1 LNFKRLGIVASLYHG
16 VSFGLQYSLPI
27 LYHQTSSSAPRKNL
41 VYTIGDTGP
50 AGGVVFYDKG
60 TYSNG
65 WRYLEA
71 WTADEPGTYQ
81 WKTDHPETP
90 GTNTTIGSGY
100 TNTYKA
106 MSGTGHPAAEAM
118 RKANHGGY
126 SDWFLPSKD
135 ELNLMFEQ
143 KETIGSFT
151 PDYYWSSSEDQYG
164 GVWDQLFSNGYQ
176 GSYPKPYSKKVRAV
190 RTVKKSDSPM
200 AVASDETV
208 PGSQGI
214 VPLSNGTRLNDQA
227 SGSGGLA
234 QPGTTSMR
242 RSGQMIT
249 TVPRGAIKVDG
260 KTDDWG
266 GQLPLWKSA
275 SNFDRYPNQPG
286 TAVTEWS
293 LCRDDR
299 YLYFR
304 ADFSDGTPTS
314 RLASDMYQ
322 QLTYQ
327 LNIRMEN
334 GDMLLLEAG
343 FNKTNGPASYA
354 VLYNDR
360 TRKGT
365 RLDNVTVTH
374 KTGDGTLEFRA
385 GLQNLRKYL
394 DQAVWGTTF
403 IVADASNDGNWRSHW
418 SSANI
423 QVAFGK

>member
-1 LNFKRLGIVASLYHG
+1 
-16 VSFGLQYSLPI
+16 
-27 LYHQTSSSAPRKNL
+27 
-41 VYTIGDTGP
+41 
-50 AGGVVFYDKG
+50 
-60 TYSNG
+60 
-65 WRYLEA
+65 
-71 WTADEPGTYQ
+71 
-81 WKTDHPETP
+81 
-90 GTNTTIGSGY
+90 
-100 TNTYKA
+100 
-106 MSGTGHPAAEAM
+106 
-118 RKANHGGY
+118 
-126 SDWFLPSKD
+126 
-135 ELNLMFEQ
+135 
-143 KETIGSFT
+143 
-151 PDYYWSSSEDQYG
+151 
-164 GVWDQLFSNGYQ
+164 
-176 GSYPKPYSKKVRAV
+176 
-190 RTVKKSDSPM
+190 
-200 AVASDETV
+200 
-208 PGSQGI
+208 
-214 VPLSNGTRLNDQA
+214 
-227 SGSGGLA
+227 
-234 QPGTTSMR
+234 
-242 RSGQMIT
+242 MIT

-394 DQAVWGTTF
+394 DQAVWGATF